1 MHLCLGYGYELTP
14 LAMLESERNVSAR
27 TMPTSVACTV
37 IYSQGVLQMQT
48 AVEGHVWP
56 ASMSE
61 APLTMKSSA
70 GSPCHR
76 DHAG

>member
-1 MHLCLGYGYELTP
+1 MHLCPGYGYELTP

-48 AVEGHVWP
+48 AAEGHVWP
-56 ASMSE
+56 S
-61 APLTMKSSA
+61 
-70 GSPCHR
+70 
-76 DHAG
+76 